1 MLGFI
6 PLFLEFPLI
15 SQKQQFIEE
24 EECHTVTT
32 EIQISYDD
40 FLLTV
45 IYSLFH

>member
-1 MLGFI
+1 MLEFI

-24 EECHTVTT
+24 EECDIDAIEMH
-32 EIQISYDD
+32 ISCDD

-45 IYSLFH
+45 T